1 MKNKFDN
8 VSLSFFSKSLQIPSH
23 ISVLHVEQEVVGDNT
38 QSLDSVLE
46 SDTERHTLLERE
58 KQLQQLLNQE

>member
-1 MKNKFDN
+1 MF
-8 VSLSFFSKSLQIPSH
+8 SLSFFSKSLQIPSH